1 MAQSITND
9 KPLFQLKP
17 SIAVE
22 NISIL
27 SNDTGNMNINKE
39 FDDNMILE
47 QLNELRQWQESQ
59 RRMLTAN
66 QLDQQKM
73 LEIEKQK
80 LYELFG
86 LNETA
91 SEECNEQDDGDDDT
105 CLQNNEI
112 DRCEKNVGNSFSQT
126 ENKKFELQ
134 SPSMNQLQKIIE
146 NLAVNTPNR
155 LRSQNQNQHPN
166 NENIPKRPYLKRG
179 EGLKNRFK
187 ISPDAFRL
195 DKLPKYKYTQRMQK
209 HAQLAQNQDKQR
221 HQLNGKYDKITS
233 NIDADEKEEVEGKIS
248 SEGQLQN
255 VTQDSRQS
263 NKKYINNSKSN
274 HRKNRCHT
282 NVTELKLKPI
292 HSENSHQKS
301 NRVSSFQ
308 QNVNSVST
316 IPNQGKL
323 RFHFI

>member
-1 MAQSITND
+1 MARISEENVNSKSIGST
-9 KPLFQLKP
+9 KK
-17 SIAVE
+17 
-22 NISIL
+22 
-27 SNDTGNMNINKE
+27 
-39 FDDNMILE
+39 
-47 QLNELRQWQESQ
+47 
-59 RRMLTAN
+59 
-66 QLDQQKM
+66 

-80 LYELFG
+80 LYELFD

-105 CLQNNEI
+105 SCLQNNEI
-112 DRCEKNVGNSFSQT
+112 DRYEENVDNSFSKT
-126 ENKKFELQ
+126 KNKKFELQ
-134 SPSMNQLQKIIE
+134 SPSVNQLQKIIE

-155 LRSQNQNQHPN
+155 VRSQNQHQN

-221 HQLNGKYDKITS
+221 HQLNGKNDKITS
-233 NIDADEKEEVEGKIS
+233 NIDADEKEEVEEKIS
-248 SEGQLQN
+248 SEGQLQS

-263 NKKYINNSKSN
+263 NKKHINNSKLN

-292 HSENSHQKS
+292 HSENSKQKS
-301 NRVSSFQ
+301 NRVTTFQ

-316 IPNQGKL
+316 IPNQGEL
-323 RFHFI
+323 RISFQFYFDKM